1 MKTAKFNKIVLM
13 LFATMFIATLYLP
26 AQKMHDHSKMAT
38 VMKTI
43 KIKAP
48 TVQCGMCKKRIE
60 KNMQD
65 VDGVVSTNV
74 DYKKKIITVRYNSEE
89 TTPAKIRRAISDIGY
104 QADKVKANKKAYNK
118 LPSCCKVPDNK

>member
-1 MKTAKFNKIVLM
+1 MKTAKFNKIVMM
-13 LFATMFIATLYLP
+13 LFATMFISTLSLS

-60 KNMQD
+60 KKMQD
-65 VDGVVSTNV
+65 VDGVVSINV
-74 DYKKKIITVRYNSEE
+74 DYKEKIITVRYNSEE

-104 QADKVKANKKAYNK
+104 QADKVKANRKAYNK
-118 LPSCCKVPDNK
+118 LPSCCKVPNK